1 MNDIKMLKYFFDK
14 DFKKYE
20 ELFLKYGV
28 KRIFSSKEIISAQGD
43 TLKYGFYIKKGIMQV
58 SIGNEIGKEKT
69 VAFIGEGGLFPIG
82 INKHEYKMEY
92 SMVER
97 AFTDVIAY
105 QLEYTTLRE
114 LIINNSEMA
123 IDALEHYCDFTNF
136 MFYEIAS
143 LSYDS
148 TYTKVCNFLYL
159 FLCYGPYKDNIIE
172 LNQDDIASIT
182 GASRIQVA
190 RAFQDLR
197 EKHIIKTNRNSVE
210 ILNLSKLSELCSREV
225 LNNELE

>member
-1 MNDIKMLKYFFDK
+1 MKDIKMPKYFFDK

-20 ELFLKYGV
+20 KFFLEYGI
-28 KRIFSSKEIISAQGD
+28 KRVFSPKEIISAQGD
-43 TLKYGFYIKKGIMQV
+43 TLKHGFYIKKGIMQV
-58 SIGNEIGKEKT
+58 AIGNEIGKEKT

-92 SMVER
+92 AMVER

-105 QLEYTTLRE
+105 QLEYDVLRE
-114 LIINNSEMA
+114 LIINNTEMA
-123 IDALEHYCDFTNF
+123 ITALEHYCDFTSF
-136 MFYEIAS
+136 MFYEVAS

-159 FLCYGPYKDNIIE
+159 FLCNGPYKNNIIE
-172 LNQDDIASIT
+172 LNQDDIAAIT

-197 EKHIIKTNRNSVE
+197 ESHIIKTHRNSVE
-210 ILNLSKLSELCSREV
+210 ILNLSKLSELCSSEV
-225 LNNELE
+225 LND

>member
-1 MNDIKMLKYFFDK
+1 MKEIKMVKYFFDK
-14 DFKKYE
+14 DFAKFEK
-20 ELFLKYGV
+20 LFLEYGI

-58 SIGNEIGKEKT
+58 AIGNEIGKEKT

-92 SMVER
+92 AMVER

-105 QLEYTTLRE
+105 QLEYNILRE
-114 LIINNSEMA
+114 LIINNTEMA
-123 IDALEHYCDFTNF
+123 IAALEHYCDFTNF
-136 MFYEIAS
+136 LFYEVAS

-159 FLCYGPYKDNIIE
+159 FICHGPYKNNTIE
-172 LNQDDIASIT
+172 LNQDDIAGIT

-197 EKHIIKTNRNSVE
+197 EKQIINSYRNGVK
-210 ILNLSKLSELCSREV
+210 ILDLQKLKELCSIDI
-225 LNNELE
+225 